1 MILRVWFGKTKAADI
16 DEYTEYVKKTGVKA
30 LASTPGNKGVLVVK
44 RSDGEFAEIGVL
56 SFWDSRKSITAFAGQ
71 DINRA
76 VYYPEDKKYLLE
88 LTPELVH
95 YDIVVDE
102 K

>member
-1 MILRVWFGKTKAADI
+1 MILRVWFGKTKASDI
-16 DEYTEYVKKTGVKA
+16 DEYAEYVKKTGLKTLKA
-30 LASTPGNKGVLVVK
+30 TPGNRGVLLVK
-44 RSDGEFAEIGVL
+44 RIDGSSAEIGVL
-56 SFWDSRKSITAFAGQ
+56 SFWDSRDSIVGFAGQ

-76 VYYPEDKKYLLE
+76 VYYPEDTKYLLE

-95 YDIVVDE
+95 YEIVADE